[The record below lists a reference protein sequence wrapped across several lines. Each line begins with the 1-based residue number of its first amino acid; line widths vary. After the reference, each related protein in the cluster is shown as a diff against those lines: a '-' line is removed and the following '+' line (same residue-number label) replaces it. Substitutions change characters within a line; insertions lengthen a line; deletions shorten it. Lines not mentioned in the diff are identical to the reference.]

1 MNQLLLA
8 GATGANRFAVV
19 QSATAATS
27 AASSACAGSV
37 CSLLVHPAVPLKL
50 VGARSASWAHLAARR
65 YFADSAAAAVA
76 KQRQADCVARI
87 YARRALELTALA
99 AASRINKASLEAIAK
114 PEEWRTVDLE
124 EQRREFGER
133 ISSLGKT
140 RVERWW
146 AAGSR
151 IANLAMLASPLT
163 VLVPLAYLTGP
174 ESKTSEYAWEY
185 AIWSIEKAGPT
196 FIKLIQW
203 ATTRNDLF
211 PAEFVSKFSRLQ
223 DETRGHS
230 WKETESIMKDAFGPD
245 YKELLVFYDAEDGD
259 PSKRRSDHRRKRHG
273 EIHPIGSGCIAQVYR
288 AKLKKGTA
296 LHPAGT
302 DVAVKVTH
310 PHILHKVC
318 VDFYI
323 LNKLT
328 SVLESIPRL
337 DLDYLSM
344 KDSVDQFRDIMLPQ
358 LDLRVEA
365 RNLNRFRRDFED
377 DKQVA
382 FPAPMMDLTTRQVL
396 VESFVHGT
404 PILEFHRK
412 SSKEDSRAL
421 ATIGLE
427 TVMKMIFM
435 HDFVHGDLHPGN
447 ILIDRNTEARG
458 KPLRMNMID
467 CGLVVEMGES
477 DHENLVKI
485 LGALVKRDGLLAG
498 QLMVDT
504 AKKCQA
510 SELDVHLFCKGIQR
524 ICEDDEENNFLE
536 SVGDYLA
543 DICYMAC
550 KHKVKLE
557 AAFINAALACEIMEG
572 IASTLYP
579 DMAVQRIALPMVMKA
594 EMMHGLRGFHLLK

>member
-1 MNQLLLA
+1 MNQLFLA
-8 GATGANRFAVV
+8 GAAGANRSAAM
-19 QSATAATS
+19 QSATAAAST
-27 AASSACAGSV
+27 ASSACTVAAR
-37 CSLLVHPAVPLKL
+37 CLLYHPAVPLKL
-50 VGARSASWAHLAARR
+50 VGARSAASTPWSHIAARR
-65 YFADSAAAAVA
+65 YHASSAASAAAVVA
-76 KQRQADCVARI
+76 QRQADCVARI
-87 YARRALELTALA
+87 YARRVLELAALA
-99 AASRINKASLEAIAK
+99 AASRVNKASLEAIVK
-114 PEEWRTVDLE
+114 PEEWGTVDLE
-124 EQRREFGER
+124 QQRKEFGES

-140 RVERWW
+140 KIERLW

-151 IANLAMLASPLT
+151 IANLAALASPLT

-174 ESKTSEYAWEY
+174 ESKPSHYAWEY

-211 PAEFVSKFSRLQ
+211 SAEFISKFSRLQ

-230 WKETESIMKDAFGPD
+230 WRETEHILKDSFGPNYSD
-245 YKELLVFYDAEDGD
+245 FLVFYDSEDGD
-259 PSKRRSDHRRKRHG
+259 PSERRSDRRSKRDG
-273 EIHPIGSGCIAQVYR
+273 DIHPIGSGCVAQVYR
-288 AKLKKGTA
+288 AKLKRGTA

-310 PHILHKVC
+310 PNILHKVC

-323 LNKLT
+323 MNKLT
-328 SVLESIPRL
+328 SLLESIPRL

-365 RNLNRFRRDFED
+365 RNLKRFRRDFEG
-377 DKQVA
+377 DKQVT
-382 FPAPMMDLTTRQVL
+382 FPTPLQDLTTRQVL
-396 VESFVHGT
+396 VESFVHGV
-404 PILEFHRK
+404 PIMEFHKK
-412 SSKEDSRAL
+412 SSKEDSQEL

-477 DHENLVKI
+477 DHVNLVKI
-485 LGALVKRDGLLAG
+485 LGALVKKDGLLAG

-510 SELDVHLFCKGIQR
+510 SELDVHLFCQGIEK
-524 ICEDDEENNFLE
+524 ICRDDEENV
-536 SVGDYLA
+536 SCHAPPSPYR
-543 DICYMAC
+543 AC
-550 KHKVKLE
+550 
-557 AAFINAALACEIMEG
+557 
-572 IASTLYP
+572 
-579 DMAVQRIALPMVMKA
+579 
-594 EMMHGLRGFHLLK
+594 